1 MRRPGRIAMKV
12 LIATDALERRVA
24 ELAAQIDA
32 DYQAVPV
39 RRASPMAGAECLPTP
54 TMPAIPV
61 MSAIPA
67 TSAGGAAAVHEGSRR
82 AADDPLI
89 AVGVLKGSIFFFSD
103 LLKRL
108 TVPVV
113 IDFFQAASYGSGG
126 ARRGELRIAK
136 DVDLRVAGRDVLLV
150 EDIVDSGH
158 TARALL
164 DLLGSRGARSVR
176 LCTLLD
182 KSAMRQV
189 EAPVDYRGFAIDN
202 HFVVGYGLDH
212 DERWRNLPYIA
223 VWEPDAG

>member
-1 MRRPGRIAMKV
+1 MRV
-12 LIATDALERRVA
+12 LIATEALERRVA

-32 DYQAVPV
+32 DYLTVPV
-39 RRASPMAGAECLPTP
+39 RRASQEGGAAPAMTP
-54 TMPAIPV
+54 ATSVSPAMPG
-61 MSAIPA
+61 IPA
-67 TSAGGAAAVHEGSRR
+67 TSAMPAGEAAAGAEGSRR

-113 IDFFQAASYGSGG
+113 IDFLQAASYGSGG

-136 DVDLRVAGRDVLLV
+136 DVGLRVAGRDVLLV

-189 EAPVDYRGFAIDN
+189 EVPIDYRGFPIDN